1 MYKILVGNKI
11 ALCTKV
17 SSAPLKPF
25 KYPSMKNTFSLSI
38 AVLSGL
44 IILACNGKKQDFN
57 VVPPA
62 PPLVVEV
69 DPPGAPPKQWKEHW
83 FEHVQLLN
91 RVHYDTSVVVYYDG
105 DVKAAVTWPKTYMA
119 EAWNY
124 TKKHYGKF
132 GDDSRLFVVM
142 HAGKYSG
149 GHPGTY
155 LNSNHDYR
163 NVTDCGAS
171 SFDAWLTG
179 IDNDIDLSTH
189 EIGHIVEGASKGVK
203 ESPAFDIWHDSKWM
217 EIYQY
222 DVYLGLNRTAD
233 AQRWYAKMMGVS
245 DNYPRAGTQWFKN
258 WFLPIY
264 DNYGKVKVL
273 NGFFTML
280 SLHFPKRQI
289 TVQNK
294 SYQEYTRKMNFGEFI
309 HFWSGAAKTDLAPL
323 ALSAFG
329 PKDEKGADWAPM
341 LAKAQTDFP
350 VITSIYK

>member
-1 MYKILVGNKI
+1 M
-11 ALCTKV
+11 
-17 SSAPLKPF
+17 
-25 KYPSMKNTFSLSI
+25 
-38 AVLSGL
+38 
-44 IILACNGKKQDFN
+44 LACNGKKQDFN
-57 VVPPA
+57 VVKPA
-62 PPLVVEV
+62 PPIVVEI
-69 DPPGAPPKQWKEHW
+69 DPPGAPPKTWKEHW
-83 FEHVQLLN
+83 FEHNQLLN
-91 RVHYDTSVVVYYDG
+91 RIHYDTSVVVYYDG

-132 GDDSRLFVVM
+132 GDDSRLFVIF
-142 HAGKYSG
+142 HSGKYSG

-155 LNSNHDYR
+155 LSSNHDYR
-163 NVTDCGAS
+163 NVTDCGTN
-171 SFDAWLTG
+171 SFDGWLTG
-179 IDNDIDLSTH
+179 TDNDIDLATH

-233 AQRWYAKMMGVS
+233 AQRWYAKMMTVS
-245 DNYPRAGTQWFKN
+245 DNYPKAGTQWFKN

-289 TVQNK
+289 TIQGK

-309 HFWSGAAKTDLAPL
+309 HFWSGAAKADLAPL

-329 PKDEKGADWAPM
+329 AKDEKGADWAPM
-341 LAKAQTDFP
+341 LAKAQADFLE
-350 VITSIYK
+350 ITAIYK

>member
-1 MYKILVGNKI
+1 
-11 ALCTKV
+11 
-17 SSAPLKPF
+17 
-25 KYPSMKNTFSLSI
+25 MKNIFSLSI

-44 IILACNGKKQDFN
+44 IVLACNGKKQDFN

-91 RVHYDTSVVVYYDG
+91 RIHYDTSVVVYYDG

-155 LNSNHDYR
+155 LSSNHDYR

-179 IDNDIDLSTH
+179 VDNDIDLSTH

-280 SLHFPKRQI
+280 SLHFPKRNI

-294 SYQEYTRKMNFGEFI
+294 PYQEYTRKMNFGEFI

-350 VITSIYK
+350 AITAIYK

>member
-1 MYKILVGNKI
+1 MYKILVGNKL
-11 ALCTKV
+11 ALGTKV
-17 SSAPLKPF
+17 SSAFFKPF
-25 KYPSMKNTFSLSI
+25 KSRNMKNIFSLSI